1 MKHLSKMSVTHIAKS
16 AIHVMCLVLWASAIF
31 CSSTHTIEAF
41 NPAARVSTR
50 HQSISRRSG
59 YIVGP
64 FSILHRR
71 RPETSLSLINTGV
84 ASLLAGSVG
93 GAIGVGVAYPFDTIK
108 TKAQVYCQS
117 QRQQRQDE
125 PSLLQHHMSNSTA
138 TITTSMSERQHAP
151 VGTVHP
157 PHSNRYVPIESPE
170 DDLISLIRLI
180 LQLEG
185 ISGFFGGVRAMMIGQ
200 AIIKSVAFG
209 ANEFMLRTLNG
220 NTVEGSSDD
229 VSFATL
235 LIAASFSGFVTS
247 FLVAPVGE
255 SF

>member
-1 MKHLSKMSVTHIAKS
+1 MTVHHIAKS
-16 AIHVMCLVLWASAIF
+16 AIHVMCFVLWASAIF
-31 CSSTHTIEAF
+31 CSSTHPIEAF
-41 NPAARVSTR
+41 TPAPRLTTR
-50 HQSISRRSG
+50 QQSI
-59 YIVGP
+59 YI
-64 FSILHRR
+64 LNQRHEQTR
-71 RPETSLSLINTGV
+71 LSLINTGV

-108 TKAQVYCQS
+108 TKAQVYSQS
-117 QRQQRQDE
+117 QRQQYPPQKI
-125 PSLLQHHMSNSTA
+125 LQQQHLSNSTTIA
-138 TITTSMSERQHAP
+138 TSVLERHP
-151 VGTVHP
+151 GTVHP
-157 PHSNRYVPIESPE
+157 PHSNQYLPIESPE

-209 ANEFMLRTLNG
+209 ANEFMLGILNSNAVDG
-220 NTVEGSSDD
+220 GDE

-255 SF
+255 YWC